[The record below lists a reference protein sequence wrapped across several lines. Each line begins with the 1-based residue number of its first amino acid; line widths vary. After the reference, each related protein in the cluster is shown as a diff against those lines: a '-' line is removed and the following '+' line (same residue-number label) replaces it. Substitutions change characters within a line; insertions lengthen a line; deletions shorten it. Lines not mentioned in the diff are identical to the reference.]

1 MGGILTSLTSHGCP
15 LSRAGTKDDESAVF
29 EVRVISGRSLN
40 IATLDVKWLPVDQ
53 VIRGG

>member
-15 LSRAGTKDDESAVF
+15 LSRAGIKDDESAVF

-40 IATLDVKWLPVDQ
+40 ISTLDVKLLPVDQ
-53 VIRGG
+53 VIMGG